1 MKHYKELIDIETV
14 SIDLDVL
21 ASTVRV
27 LTYGVPEANRHDTE
41 YAMHNVTDQLD
52 QLSARLRNTFNILF
66 NAVRD
71 EEDAKDEAKSK
82 PTRNKVQA

>member
-1 MKHYKELIDIETV
+1 MKHYEELIDIETV

-27 LTYGVPEANRHDTE
+27 LTYGVPEANKHDTE
-41 YAMHNVTDQLD
+41 YAMHNITDQLD

-82 PTRNKVQA
+82 PKRNKVQA

>member
-1 MKHYKELIDIETV
+1 MRHYKELIDIETV

-27 LTYGVPEANRHDTE
+27 LSYGAPNANRHDIE
-41 YAMHNVTDQLD
+41 YAMHNLTDQLES
-52 QLSARLRNTFNILF
+52 LSTRLRSTFDTLF

-71 EEDAKDEAKSK
+71 EEDAKDEAKPK
-82 PTRNKVQA
+82 RNKVQA